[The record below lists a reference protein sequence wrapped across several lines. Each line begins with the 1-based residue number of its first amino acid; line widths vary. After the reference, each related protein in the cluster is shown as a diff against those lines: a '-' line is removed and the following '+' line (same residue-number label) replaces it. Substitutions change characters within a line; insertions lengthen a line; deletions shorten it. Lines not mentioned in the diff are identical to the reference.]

1 MQRLFTLATLV
12 LVASFCATT
21 ARADGDP
28 ASDVLYVQDV
38 FVPYPSPSADT
49 VATLETVV
57 KQANAGGFR
66 LKVAVLASQ
75 TDMGTARSLFNRP
88 GDYAKFLGYE
98 LSYNYEGVLL
108 VVMPAGFGVYK
119 KDATTTE
126 FEHAVSS
133 VNIEASTPDA
143 LMRTATAAVRHLIA
157 LGPKSV
163 DKVAPTVHA
172 LVARAKRGARA
183 DLVYAVNDDSGRS
196 REVVKVYAGTRV
208 VTTLRSPVEAARNGI
223 LDTVHW
229 RVPAKPAKAY
239 RFCVVATDPAGNSSR
254 PSCAAI
260 RIS

>member
-1 MQRLFTLATLV
+1 MQRFLVLATLV
-12 LVASFCATT
+12 LVASLCAAS

-38 FVPYPSPSADT
+38 FVPYPSPPADT
-49 VATLETVV
+49 VAALETIV
-57 KQANAGGFR
+57 KHANAAGLR

-98 LSYNYEGVLL
+98 LSYNYEGLLL

-119 KDATTTE
+119 KDAATTE

-133 VNIEASTPDA
+133 VNIEGPASDA
-143 LMRTATAAVRHLIA
+143 LMRTATAAVRRLIA
-157 LGPKSV
+157 LGPKTV
-163 DKVAPTVHA
+163 DKVAPTVRA

-208 VTTLRSPVEAARNGI
+208 VATLRSPVEVTRNGI
-223 LDTVHW
+223 LDSVRW
-229 RVPAKPAKAY
+229 RIPAKPAKAY
-239 RFCVVATDPAGNSSR
+239 RFCVVATDPAGNASR
-254 PSCAAI
+254 ASCAAI

>member
-1 MQRLFTLATLV
+1 MQRFLALATLV
-12 LVASFCATT
+12 LVASLCAGT

-38 FVPYPSPSADT
+38 FYPYPTPPADA
-49 VATLETVV
+49 VAALEAIV
-57 KQANAGGFR
+57 KQANAGGLR

-88 GDYAKFLGYE
+88 TDYAKFLGYE
-98 LSYNYEGVLL
+98 LSYNYFGVLL
-108 VVMPAGFGVYK
+108 IVMPAGFGVYK
-119 KDATTTE
+119 HNATTTE
-126 FEHAVSS
+126 LEHAVSS
-133 VNIEASTPDA
+133 VNIDGTSAEG
-143 LMRTATAAVRHLIA
+143 LMRTATASVRRLMT
-157 LGPKSV
+157 LGPKTV

-172 LVARAKRGARA
+172 LAVRAKRGARA

-208 VTTLRSPVEAARNGI
+208 LTTLRSPVEVTRNGI
-223 LDTVHW
+223 LDAVRW

-239 RFCVVATDPAGNSSR
+239 RFCVVATDPAGNASR